1 MKTNILFLMLATA
14 ILIVACGTSKKTSN
28 LINDDALSVL
38 KPKVSSPAATK
49 IETDRNEKAVKVKKN
64 KEEKVAKAKKEKGK
78 KVKKK
83 DVEVIEELVE
93 IEANEKMSKKEIKA
107 AKKRAVEAIEEIKD
121 ATVEV
126 DENVSTQKSEVIKET
141 KEMAAASTE
150 EEAMA
155 KTEKPATELS
165 TLETETLEIDQ
176 EKVIDEEEVIAAPI
190 ESANKIQQK
199 TEMNLAG
206 KYMWVKR
213 VCCGRMRVETTPQDG
228 EELYMEMTEDGKVLY
243 SGNSQKKVA
252 NTTYEMKANAMS
264 FPDRKMLKIEGKID
278 ALVRFRG
285 DTLVI
290 DRGYIDLDKNYW
302 IKVKE

>member
-28 LINDDALSVL
+28 LINNDALSVL

-49 IETDRNEKAVKVKKN
+49 VETDRNENAVKVKKN
-64 KEEKVAKAKKEKGK
+64 KEEKAAKAKKEKGK

-107 AKKRAVEAIEEIKD
+107 AKKRALEAIEEIKD

-141 KEMAAASTE
+141 KEMTAAPTE
-150 EEAMA
+150 EGTAEI
-155 KTEKPATELS
+155 EKPATELS

-190 ESANKIQQK
+190 ESANKKQQK

-213 VCCGRMRVETTPQDG
+213 ICCGRMRVETTPQDG
-228 EELYMEMTEDGKVLY
+228 EELYMEMTKDGKVLY

>member
-28 LINDDALSVL
+28 LINNDALSVL

-49 IETDRNEKAVKVKKN
+49 VETDRNENAVKVKKN
-64 KEEKVAKAKKEKGK
+64 KEEKAAKAKKEKGK

-107 AKKRAVEAIEEIKD
+107 AKKRALEAIEEIKD

-141 KEMAAASTE
+141 KEMTAAPTE
-150 EEAMA
+150 EGTAEI
-155 KTEKPATELS
+155 EKPTTELS

-190 ESANKIQQK
+190 ESANKKQQK

-228 EELYMEMTEDGKVLY
+228 EELYMEMTKDGKVLY

>member
-28 LINDDALSVL
+28 LINNDALSVL

-49 IETDRNEKAVKVKKN
+49 VETDRNENAVKVKKN
-64 KEEKVAKAKKEKGK
+64 KEEKAAKAKKEKGK

-107 AKKRAVEAIEEIKD
+107 AKKRALEAIEEIKD

-141 KEMAAASTE
+141 KEMTAAPTE
-150 EEAMA
+150 EGTAEI
-155 KTEKPATELS
+155 EKPATELS

-190 ESANKIQQK
+190 ESANKKQQK

-228 EELYMEMTEDGKVLY
+228 EELYMEMTKDGKVLY

>member
-28 LINDDALSVL
+28 LINNDALSVL

-49 IETDRNEKAVKVKKN
+49 VETDRNENAVKVKKN
-64 KEEKVAKAKKEKGK
+64 KEEKAAKAKKEKGK

-107 AKKRAVEAIEEIKD
+107 AKKRALEAIEEIKD

-141 KEMAAASTE
+141 KEMTAAPTE
-150 EEAMA
+150 EGMA
-155 KTEKPATELS
+155 EIEKPATELS

-190 ESANKIQQK
+190 ESANKKQQK

-213 VCCGRMRVETTPQDG
+213 ICCGRMRVETTPKDG
-228 EELYMEMTEDGKVLY
+228 EELYMEMTKDGKVLY

-252 NTTYEMKANAMS
+252 NTTYEMKANTMS

>member
-28 LINDDALSVL
+28 LINNDALSVL

-49 IETDRNEKAVKVKKN
+49 VETDRNEKAVKVKKN
-64 KEEKVAKAKKEKGK
+64 KEEKAAKAKKEKGK

-107 AKKRAVEAIEEIKD
+107 AKKRALEAIEEIKD

-150 EEAMA
+150 EGTAEI
-155 KTEKPATELS
+155 EKPATELS

-190 ESANKIQQK
+190 ESANKKQQK

-213 VCCGRMRVETTPQDG
+213 ICCGRMRVETTPQDG
-228 EELYMEMTEDGKVLY
+228 EELYMEMTKDGKVLY

>member
-1 MKTNILFLMLATA
+1 MKTNILILMLATA

-28 LINDDALSVL
+28 LINNDALSVL

-49 IETDRNEKAVKVKKN
+49 VETDRNENAVKVKKN
-64 KEEKVAKAKKEKGK
+64 KEEKAAKAKKEKGK

-107 AKKRAVEAIEEIKD
+107 AKKRALEAIEEIKD

-126 DENVSTQKSEVIKET
+126 DEDVSTQKSEVIKET
-141 KEMAAASTE
+141 KEMTAAPTE
-150 EEAMA
+150 EGTAEI
-155 KTEKPATELS
+155 EKPATELS

-190 ESANKIQQK
+190 ESANKKQQK

-213 VCCGRMRVETTPQDG
+213 ICCGRMRVETTPQDG
-228 EELYMEMTEDGKVLY
+228 EELYMEMTKDGKVLY